1 MKIRSNTFEMGDA
14 IPERCA
20 YGRKGASGETVRS
33 ENLNPHLAWSDAP
46 EGTKAFVLACLD
58 DDVPTSR
65 EPSALDAAGEIPASQ
80 ARRRFVHWVQA
91 NVPADVT
98 EVAEGELSG
107 EKRAC
112 SGFGLAGWN
121 DYTGGNPPAERTET
135 GWGYDGPCPPFFDAR
150 IHFYRFIVL
159 ALSEALELPESF
171 TWADVEKASQG
182 RVLATAEI
190 VGRYTLNPRL

>member
-98 EVAEGELSG
+98 DASTVAYMRQASKNIMYTVVSSWAYEDGDAQAGLPVWQMVLIGVDVAIAAALIGCEVATLRSY
-107 EKRAC
+107 RRR
-112 SGFGLAGWN
+112 LAEH
-121 DYTGGNPPAERTET
+121 A
-135 GWGYDGPCPPFFDAR
+135 
-150 IHFYRFIVL
+150 
-159 ALSEALELPESF
+159 
-171 TWADVEKASQG
+171 K
-182 RVLATAEI
+182 
-190 VGRYTLNPRL
+190 